1 MDRKTNKCST
11 KDKKCDILTIQG
23 GDSIRP
29 SELFVEVTGQTGL
42 FNIQAIDN
50 IPSIM
55 RYGLLSNDGAKRIA
69 HTSICN
75 SAVFI

>member
-1 MDRKTNKCST
+1 MYIHGQKMQTNVRQN
-11 KDKKCDILTIQG
+11 IQSVLYLLYKG

-29 SELFVEVTGQTGL
+29 SELFVEVTGQNGL

-55 RYGLLSNDGAKRIA
+55 RYGLLSNERAKRIA
-69 HTSICN
+69 HTSI
-75 SAVFI
+75 AMQ